1 MIKGKDKSDRA
12 TVEQV
17 MDPRTRMIVFKMI
30 QRGIIN
36 ELNGCIRYL
45 NHSILISFKKIQINF
60 SLCIKVL
67 VKKLMFIIQ
76 QQTPPHL
83 I

>member
-36 ELNGCIRYL
+36 ELNGCIRYF
-45 NHSILISFKKIQINF
+45 NHSIIISFQKSINI
-60 SLCIKVL
+60 LLYIKVL
-67 VKKLMFIIQ
+67 VKKQMFIIQ

>member
-36 ELNGCIRYL
+36 ELNGCIRY
-45 NHSILISFKKIQINF
+45 NF
-60 SLCIKVL
+60 N
-67 VKKLMFIIQ
+67 FI
-76 QQTPPHL
+76 
-83 I
+83 